1 MRREYIIIKKDSHFA
16 GRSVSAD
23 LRENR
28 VLILSGLQ
36 RLLNVWRK
44 GRAVEIMNET
54 LDSIL
59 KAEKKAEQIVGEASE
74 RSKAVIL
81 RGEEAAERK
90 KEEAVSA
97 FYEERKKAIEEAEGE
112 AEKIY
117 GDMMDNGESEAY
129 ALKVSCKD
137 KIEKAAND
145 VIGRIFG

>member
-112 AEKIY
+112 AE
-117 GDMMDNGESEAY
+117 
-129 ALKVSCKD
+129 
-137 KIEKAAND
+137 
-145 VIGRIFG
+145 